1 MRTLLLLQFILIAFC
16 GPLLAQRDCS
26 SYTYMQQQLLNNP
39 RLKNEIT
46 KIEKYI
52 QGHSG
57 LFAKPQGGKA
67 VIKIPVVVHILYHNA
82 AENVSDE
89 TVFSQIR
96 VLNECFR
103 RRNADT
109 TNTPEAFQPIAADCE
124 IEFQLATSDPLRRR
138 TTGIIRKYSPLLTWN
153 ADDRMKSSAEA
164 GDDAWDSNNYLN
176 IWVCNLGRA
185 AGYSSFPGGP
195 TEIDGIVVAYNVFGI
210 NKKSG
215 YEPGKTAVHEVG
227 HWLGLR
233 HIWGDS
239 ECGDDMIDD
248 TPFQRTFTP
257 GCPKGV
263 RRSCNNNANGDM
275 YMNYM
280 DLTLDACTNLF
291 TEGQK
296 ERMWTTFEI
305 GGGRNSI
312 LTSYGLEPPLIDE
325 LPVYDEV
332 PAWFEPRLY
341 PNPAKEEMTLDLSYD
356 TRWIGKTIT
365 MINTQGQIIKTVSID
380 SKTVKIDV
388 RSLRP
393 GLYFLSGKKDD
404 GSVIK
409 QKFIKL

>member
-1 MRTLLLLQFILIAFC
+1 M
-16 GPLLAQRDCS
+16 AQRDCS
-26 SYTYMQQQLLNNP
+26 SYTYLQQQLVNNP
-39 RLKNEIT
+39 HLKIEFNR
-46 KIEKYI
+46 IEKYV
-52 QGHSG
+52 QSRVSDRSSLG
-57 LFAKPQGGKA
+57 AKPHGGKSI
-67 VIKIPVVVHILYHNA
+67 IKIPVVVHILYHHA
-82 AENVSDE
+82 DENISDE

-103 RRNADT
+103 RLNADT
-109 TNTPEAFQPIAADCE
+109 VNTPVAFRPVAADCE
-124 IEFQLATSDPLRRR
+124 IEFQLATSDPQRRR
-138 TTGIIRKYSPLLTWN
+138 TTGIIRKYTPLDRWN
-153 ADDRMKSSAEA
+153 PDDRMKSSSEA

-176 IWVCNLGRA
+176 IWVCNMGRV

-195 TEIDGIVVAYNVFGI
+195 AAKDGIVVAYNVFGI

-239 ECGDDMIDD
+239 DCGNDMIDD

-263 RRSCNNNANGDM
+263 RTSCSNGANGDM

-296 ERMWTTFEI
+296 ERMWATFEI

-325 LPVYDEV
+325 LPVYNEV
-332 PAWFEPRLY
+332 PTWFEPRLY
-341 PNPAKEEMTLDLSYD
+341 PNPANGEMTLDLAYD
-356 TRWIGKTIT
+356 ARWIGKTIN
-365 MINTQGQIIKTVSID
+365 MINTQGQIIKTVFIE
-380 SKTVKIDV
+380 SKIIKIDV
-388 RSLRP
+388 SSLRP
-393 GLYFLSGKKDD
+393 GLYFLSAKKDD

>member
-1 MRTLLLLQFILIAFC
+1 MRTLLLLQFIMIAFC

-26 SYTYMQQQLLNNP
+26 SYTYMQQQLVSNP
-39 RLKNEIT
+39 HLKNEVNR
-46 KIEKYI
+46 IEKFA
-52 QGHSG
+52 QSRSG
-57 LFAKPQGGKA
+57 LAAKPQGGKA
-67 VIKIPVVVHILYHNA
+67 IIKIPVVVHILYHHPG
-82 AENVSDE
+82 ENVSDE
-89 TVFSQIR
+89 AVFSQIR

-103 RRNADT
+103 RRSADT
-109 TNTPEAFQPIAADCE
+109 INTPAAFQPLAADCE
-124 IEFQLATSDPLRRR
+124 IEFELATSDPLRRR
-138 TTGIIRKYSPLLTWN
+138 TNGIIRKYTPLITWN
-153 ADDRMKSSAEA
+153 PDDRMKSSAEA

-176 IWVCNLGRA
+176 IWVCNMGRA

-195 TEIDGIVVAYNVFGI
+195 AEKDGIVVAYNVFGI

-239 ECGDDMIDD
+239 ECGDVLIDD

-257 GCPKGV
+257 GCPQGV
-263 RRSCNNNANGDM
+263 RRSCNNNSNGDV

-296 ERMWTTFEI
+296 QRMWASFEES
-305 GGGRNSI
+305 GGRSTL
-312 LTSYGLEPPLIDE
+312 LTSYGLDPPLIDE

-332 PAWFEPRLY
+332 PEWFEPKLY
-341 PNPAKEEMTLDLSYD
+341 PNPANSELTLNLAYD
-356 TRWIGKTIT
+356 ARWIGKTIT
-365 MINTQGQIIKTVSID
+365 VFNTQGQVIKTIFID
-380 SKTVKIDV
+380 SKIMTIDV
-388 RSLRP
+388 SSLRS
-393 GLYFLSGKKDD
+393 GLYFLSAKRDD